1 MFTIKKKVSHR
12 AVFKKTLSVFLF
24 SILSICMVYFVFSPS
39 IIMALSSTGTAYPT
53 LTVSKE
59 VNVTSPG
66 TIAMGPSIPGI
77 TGNTAASL
85 ASGTAT
91 FTVQANSDS
100 GFTMTLHASQ
110 TNALA
115 TGSYY
120 FSDYVPASAGVP
132 DYTWQDPAAGSAT
145 FGFSIG
151 ADTATYADT
160 KFKNSGSACNTGSSN
175 SAENCFFGFNSTT
188 PITVINTTAP
198 TTGTGSDETVKFWAE
213 FYNPTTSTSLPSG
226 TYIATITATI
236 SSN

>member
-1 MFTIKKKVSHR
+1 MFIIKRSINHKTVL
-12 AVFKKTLSVFLF
+12 KKTLSVFLF

-39 IIMALSSTGTAYPT
+39 IIMALSSTGTAIPT

-66 TIAMGPSIPGI
+66 TVTMGPSIPGI
-77 TGNTAASL
+77 TGNTSASL

-110 TNALA
+110 ANALA
-115 TGSYY
+115 TGAYN

-132 DYTWQDPAAGSAT
+132 DFAWQDPDAGSAT

-151 ADTATYADT
+151 ADTADYADT
-160 KFKNSGSACNTGSSN
+160 KFKYATTTCNTGSLN
-175 SAENCFFGFNSTT
+175 SASSCFYGFNSTT
-188 PITVINTTAP
+188 PITVITTTGP
-198 TTGTGSDETVKFWAE
+198 TTGAGSAETVKFWAE
-213 FYNPTTSTSLPSG
+213 FYNPTTTAILRSG
-226 TYIATITATI
+226 VYTATITATI